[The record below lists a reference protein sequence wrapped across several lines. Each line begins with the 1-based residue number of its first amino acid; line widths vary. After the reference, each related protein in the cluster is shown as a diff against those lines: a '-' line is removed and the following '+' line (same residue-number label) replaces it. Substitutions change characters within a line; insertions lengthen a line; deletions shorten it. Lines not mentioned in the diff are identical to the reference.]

1 MKRFL
6 LLICI
11 AFTVVPAEAQQV
23 FSLDDCIQTG
33 LERNYSIRIIRNEQ
47 QISDNNATPGNAGYL
62 PTVDL
67 SSGFSG
73 TLNNNNNK
81 LSDGT
86 TEKTNGIHNE
96 TADIG
101 LNVNWTVF
109 DGLGIQATYEKL
121 KELQNLGELN
131 TRMTIEDFVAD
142 LSSEYYNLIRQKIR
156 LRNLRST
163 LELSRERLRI
173 VEERYY
179 IGSMSRLDL
188 QQAQV
193 DFNADSSNV
202 LNQLEQVHTSR
213 IRLNR
218 LMALEDVEE
227 QVLIKDS
234 LITPNPF
241 LDEVELWK
249 STLTSIHLC

>member
-1 MKRFL
+1 MKRIL

-11 AFTVVPAEAQQV
+11 IFAVVPAGAQRV

-86 TEKTNGIHNE
+86 TEKTNGVHNK
-96 TADIG
+96 TADVG

-109 DGLGIQATYEKL
+109 DGLGIA
-121 KELQNLGELN
+121 ELRRTEHPDDDRGFRRRPFERILQLDPP
-131 TRMTIEDFVAD
+131 ED
-142 LSSEYYNLIRQKIR
+142 
-156 LRNLRST
+156 
-163 LELSRERLRI
+163 
-173 VEERYY
+173 
-179 IGSMSRLDL
+179 
-188 QQAQV
+188 
-193 DFNADSSNV
+193 
-202 LNQLEQVHTSR
+202 
-213 IRLNR
+213 
-218 LMALEDVEE
+218 
-227 QVLIKDS
+227 
-234 LITPNPF
+234 PPP
-241 LDEVELWK
+241 
-249 STLTSIHLC
+249 